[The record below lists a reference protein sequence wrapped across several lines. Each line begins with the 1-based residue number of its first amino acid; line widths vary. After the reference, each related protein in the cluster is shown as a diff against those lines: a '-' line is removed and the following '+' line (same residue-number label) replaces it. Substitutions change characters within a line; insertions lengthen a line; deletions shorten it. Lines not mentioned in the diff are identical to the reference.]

1 VKLFHISEEENIV
14 KFIPRIPN
22 RDDLDKSK
30 GLVWALSE
38 QCLPNFLT
46 PRDCP
51 RVAYHATEQTTQE
64 DVHEFFSSAAQ
75 YCVAIEYGW
84 YKKMLETSLYVY
96 EFNSSNFY
104 LQDTCAGYY
113 VSTQTEKPISKIK
126 IDNLFEELFLRN
138 VEVRI
143 INNLW
148 SLADRVKYST
158 LNWSL
163 CRMRNAKPSE

>member
-1 VKLFHISEEENIV
+1 MVGIRK
-14 KFIPRIPN
+14 
-22 RDDLDKSK
+22 
-30 GLVWALSE
+30 
-38 QCLPNFLT
+38 C
-46 PRDCP
+46 
-51 RVAYHATEQTTQE
+51 
-64 DVHEFFSSAAQ
+64 
-75 YCVAIEYGW
+75 W

>member
-1 VKLFHISEEENIV
+1 MKLLHISEEENIV
-14 KFIPRIPN
+14 KFIPRVPN

-38 QCLPNFLT
+38 RWLPNFLT
-46 PRDCP
+46 PRYCP
-51 RVAYHATEQTTQE
+51 RVACHATEQTTQE
-64 DVHEFFSSAAQ
+64 DVHEFFSSASQ

-104 LQDTCAGYY
+104 LQDKCAGYY

-126 IDNLFEELFLRN
+126 IDNLFEELFLCN

-148 SLADRVKYST
+148 SL
-158 LNWSL
+158 
-163 CRMRNAKPSE
+163 CRMRNAKPCE